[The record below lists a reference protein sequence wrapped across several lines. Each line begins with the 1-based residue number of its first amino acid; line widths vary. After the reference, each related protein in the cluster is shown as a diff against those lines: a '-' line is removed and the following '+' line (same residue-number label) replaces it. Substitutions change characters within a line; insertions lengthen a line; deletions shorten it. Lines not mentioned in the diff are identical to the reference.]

1 MKLVAAKQTF
11 KTVSAKQVELSP
23 SLSDRLG
30 KKRPNVDYMLP
41 EYDAADIQAMLPEH
55 AGVIA
60 TCLNEAIS
68 GLAKALFAAKPA
80 EWEYKPDAESEL
92 SLTALAAS
100 FESVT
105 RGRMLTLEN
114 ATKLATWISKNLAAI
129 VTGIQVTAPE
139 FMPSQAQAIIG
150 VIAKYT
156 AYEAKGAEF
165 SEKVVTR
172 LNQIM
177 EAIADSEDLLASFME
192 EPVLAGIMEAL
203 LKKFSK
209 AVDEEI
215 TVDAL

>member
-1 MKLVAAKQTF
+1 MKLVIAKQTF
-11 KTVSAKQVELSP
+11 KSVSAKQVELNP
-23 SLSDRLG
+23 ALADRIG
-30 KKRPNVDYMLP
+30 KKRPVVEFSLP
-41 EYDAADIQAMLPEH
+41 EYEPADIAAMLPEH
-55 AGVIA
+55 AQVIA
-60 TCLNEAIS
+60 TCLNEALS
-68 GLAKALFAAKPA
+68 GLAKNLFAAKPA
-80 EWEYKPDAESEL
+80 EWDYKPDAESEL
-92 SLTALAAS
+92 SLAALATS
-100 FESVT
+100 FESVS

-114 ATKLATWISKNLAAI
+114 ATKLATWINKNLAAI
-129 VTGIQVTAPE
+129 VTGIQVAE
-139 FMPSQAQAIIG
+139 PSFLPTQASAIIG

-165 SEKVVTR
+165 SEKVVSR

-177 EAIADSEDLLASFME
+177 EAIAESEDLLASFMN